1 MSKNSFSAFYTKELW
16 SLNSI
21 KADVI
26 AGMTGAILVIPQG
39 IAYAMIAGLPPEFG
53 LYTAIFSAVIAAL
66 FGSSQH
72 MVSGPTAA
80 LSIVCAVVIGG
91 LADGIQSH
99 YLSLMFLLS
108 FLVGFFQLLFYVF
121 RFGFL
126 VNFIS
131 HSVVQGFTSG
141 AAVLIAMSQL
151 SNFLGLPANQAS
163 SFLGYFQELILG
175 LPSIE
180 LQSIWIGLITVVS
193 AIVIKSWF
201 KAIPYLLASMIL
213 GAMSCHWLF
222 ASADQVSMIRALP
235 DALPAFKVPDFRLDS
250 IIALSSGALS
260 IAILGAIEAVSIA
273 RSIAMRSK
281 QSIDGNK
288 EFLGQGLSNVIG
300 SFFQCYPSS
309 GSFTRSGGNYDAG
322 AKSAF
327 SIVVS
332 AFIVLLVML
341 FIPQATQLIPVPVMA
356 GSILVI
362 AWNLFDWQKVKSNL
376 LSPKEESIPFL
387 CTFFGTLLIPL
398 EYAIYLGIAS
408 SLVFYLARTARPKVT
423 VVAPRL
429 LDDDVRQIRNVERYQ
444 LPECPEIK
452 IARVDGSIFYGASE
466 SLKGSIRQ
474 LLNSGSKRLI
484 LIFKGVNFIDVSG
497 QHTLVDEIDRIHQ
510 QGGAVFF
517 SSLKGIVQDELTDQQ
532 LIERLENGVLKL
544 STQIAISDMVK
555 SIPLSVCKQ
564 CPKKV
569 FQECPK

>member
-1 MSKNSFSAFYTKELW
+1 MSKYRFSSFQTRELW

-26 AGMTGAILVIPQG
+26 AGVTGAILVIPQG

-53 LYTAIFSAVIAAL
+53 LYTAIFSAVIASI
-66 FGSSQH
+66 FGSSKH

-80 LSIVCAVVIGG
+80 LSIVCAVVISG
-91 LADGIQSH
+91 LAGGSQSS

-108 FLVGFFQLLFYVF
+108 FLVGLFQLLFYLF

-151 SNFLGLPANQAS
+151 SNFFGLSNSQAS
-163 SFLGYFQELILG
+163 SFLGYVKEVIFNVHNIDLSSTWVG
-175 LPSIE
+175 M
-180 LQSIWIGLITVVS
+180 ITVVS
-193 AIVIKSWF
+193 AICIKSWL
-201 KAIPYLLASMIL
+201 KAVPYLLTSMVI
-213 GAMSCHWLF
+213 GAISCHWLF
-222 ASADQVSMIRALP
+222 ASSDQVHMIRALP
-235 DALPAFKVPDFRLDS
+235 NALPVFKVPDFGLDS
-250 IIALSSGALS
+250 IILLSSAALS

-273 RSIAMRSK
+273 RSIAIRSK

-300 SFFQCYPSS
+300 AFFQCYPSS

-322 AKSAF
+322 AKSSF

-332 AFIVLLVML
+332 ALLVLLLIL
-341 FIPQATQLIPVPVMA
+341 FMPKATHLIPVPVMA

-362 AWNLFDWQKVKSNL
+362 AWNLFDWRAVKMNV
-376 LSPKEESIPFL
+376 LSPKEESLPFL
-387 CTFFGTLLIPL
+387 FTLFGTLLIPL
-398 EYAIYLGIAS
+398 EYAIYLGIVS

-429 LDDDVRQIRNVERYQ
+429 LDDHTRQIRNVERHQ
-444 LPECPEIK
+444 LPECPAIK
-452 IARVDGSIFYGASE
+452 IARLDGSVFYGAAE
-466 SLKGSIRQ
+466 SLKGSLRE
-474 LLNSGSKRLI
+474 LLSSGHKQLI
-484 LIFKGVNFIDVSG
+484 LIFKGVNFIDISG
-497 QHTLVDEIDRIHQ
+497 QHTLVEEVDRVHQ
-510 QGGAVFF
+510 QGGTVFF
-517 SSLKGIVQDELTDQQ
+517 SSLKGIVHDELTDKR
-532 LIERLENGVLKL
+532 LIECLDDGVLKL
-544 STQIAISDMVK
+544 STKAAISDMVEK
-555 SIPLSVCKQ
+555 VPLSVCNQ
-564 CPKKV
+564 CTNKV